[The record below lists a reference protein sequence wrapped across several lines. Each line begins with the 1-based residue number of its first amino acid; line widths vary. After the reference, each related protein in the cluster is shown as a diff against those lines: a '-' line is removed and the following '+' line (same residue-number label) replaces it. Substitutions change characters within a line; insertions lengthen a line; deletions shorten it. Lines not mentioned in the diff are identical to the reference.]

1 MNNVGCRTNAGEL
14 FRAGR
19 GAGSFGEQPKPRV
32 SKCKRKIVKT
42 LSPTLGIAGEK
53 PQHSEDLQRK
63 ARPEGER
70 PNNHPNKLLLA
81 RIAFMEKYEVDYSES
96 SYFVF

>member
-1 MNNVGCRTNAGEL
+1 MSAAGQTL
-14 FRAGR
+14 GN
-19 GAGSFGEQPKPRV
+19 SFGRDGAREV
-32 SKCKRKIVKT
+32 SATSR
-42 LSPTLGIAGEK
+42 SP
-53 PQHSEDLQRK
+53 EDLQRK